1 MAVVAVVLGLDEML
15 FALAPQGGRPTEATC
30 AFAGA
35 LVNVLGVNVLGFG
48 VWTLIY
54 TAPRWDALVLGPARG
69 APIPIAPKMARP
81 VWRSL
86 PVHAQYGAPFPITP
100 ALVVLLYTQATGCSS
115 ASTRLAFWMTMRR
128 LSTVP
133 VAVSK
138 GTQQAL
144 PFLLSHI
151 LFCHSAR
158 DDAQLFRGD
167 PNLCMT
173 GASVNGSTHFDGHDA
188 LWSHLQKPLSFCICT
203 AGVVLYALL
212 KPAPARAPKASSST
226 SATATAPLAAT
237 ELAAYE

>member
-1 MAVVAVVLGLDEML
+1 MAVVAVVLGLNEML

-54 TAPRWDALVLGPARG
+54 AAPRWDALVLGPARG

-115 ASTRLAFWMTMRR
+115 ASTRSPFGRR
-128 LSTVP
+128 CAGWAPCQWRYPRGRSR
-133 VAVSK
+133 
-138 GTQQAL
+138 
-144 PFLLSHI
+144 
-151 LFCHSAR
+151 HS
-158 DDAQLFRGD
+158 
-167 PNLCMT
+167 P
-173 GASVNGSTHFDGHDA
+173 
-188 LWSHLQKPLSFCICT
+188 
-203 AGVVLYALL
+203 
-212 KPAPARAPKASSST
+212 SSCRT
-226 SATATAPLAAT
+226 TYSATPPATTRISSVAT
-237 ELAAYE
+237 RTCA

>member
-1 MAVVAVVLGLDEML
+1 VAVVAVVLGLDEML

-54 TAPRWDALVLGPARG
+54 AAPRWDALVLGPARG
-69 APIPIAPKMARP
+69 APYPFTPNMALLSRSRP
-81 VWRSL
+81 VWRSF
-86 PVHAQYGAPFPITP
+86 PDHARPRRAALYASYGL
-100 ALVVLLYTQATGCSS
+100 LVGFHT
-115 ASTRLAFWMTMRR
+115 LAFSKTMRR
-128 LSTVP
+128 LGTVP

-158 DDAQLFRGD
+158 DDAHLFRGD
-167 PNLCMT
+167 PILCMT

-188 LWSHLQKPLSFCICT
+188 LWSHLQKSLSFCICT

-212 KPAPARAPKASSST
+212 KPTPARAPKASSST